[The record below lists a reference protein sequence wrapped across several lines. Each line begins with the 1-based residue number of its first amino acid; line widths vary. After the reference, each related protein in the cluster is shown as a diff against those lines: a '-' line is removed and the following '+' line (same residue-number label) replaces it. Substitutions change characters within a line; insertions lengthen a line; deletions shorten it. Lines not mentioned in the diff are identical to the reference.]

1 MFKYF
6 NQFMTADPNGL
17 DVLIMD
23 EAHRIR
29 KASVDRYTRTALRT
43 DRPQID
49 ELIAAARVPVFLL
62 DEHQV
67 VRPGEMGTL
76 RQIEQHARHL
86 GLELNHIDL
95 GEAAVEQLALAL
107 DPYPRGPGADAA
119 EAALPADPDDTPQS
133 HFAALARRGRPG

>member
-6 NQFMTADPNGL
+6 NQFMTAERNGL
-17 DVLIMD
+17 DVLVLD

-29 KASVDRYTRTALRT
+29 ETSVDRYTKAELRT

-67 VRPGEMGTL
+67 VRPGEMGSL
-76 RQIEQHARHL
+76 EQIQRHATTIGLVTQHVHL
-86 GLELNHIDL
+86 GEQFRCGVSEEYVL
-95 GEAAVEQLALAL
+95 GSSA
-107 DPYPRGPGADAA
+107 YSG
-119 EAALPADPDDTPQS
+119 
-133 HFAALARRGRPG
+133 